1 MHISQAKQLNQAF
14 SKGSRNL
21 KCDLGVGIAR
31 HSTEVFPAV
40 TFCENGKKNEG
51 KYKVLGYVVRTV
63 RVKED
68 KVYTEAPTI
77 LHIWDSVDIVMKIH
91 VLLLFH

>member
-1 MHISQAKQLNQAF
+1 MILALELQGTLPSFSQLLLFVKM
-14 SKGSRNL
+14 
-21 KCDLGVGIAR
+21 
-31 HSTEVFPAV
+31 E
-40 TFCENGKKNEG
+40 KKG
-51 KYKVLGYVVRTV
+51 KYKVLGYVVIAV